1 MGFDFTGIKTNLE
14 GIKNYLNANG
24 VKLSDEDTKS
34 LESIFTQ
41 ADTSTH
47 KENEEEYNNGELD
60 FEEQMTF
67 KSLLHQNLEKIK
79 NKISTYFN
87 GINEKK
93 LEKIGKTKT
102 TEPRDAIKDER
113 PQFIPIKNK
122 SIKHTVTYTRE
133 DIYLIAMDQCIKRTP
148 ELKNISPASKRISIA
163 RKKYPN
169 LVNKNLQVA
178 NNVVNMVM
186 KHCTEYDVPELVPV
200 ITNMLGVET
209 GGFNFSA
216 KVLKKKGSPGGP
228 KGSMQTDLKT
238 IGALYNDETSS
249 DAQYIKKLKAK
260 YKTPNVLYN
269 AIQTNVELGL
279 QVGILIFKQKLR
291 ANGGSVKGAVRAYC
305 GGSYKYD
312 YPTKVPEQIKV

>member
-67 KSLLHQNLEKIK
+67 KSLLPQNLEKIK

-122 SIKHTVTYTRE
+122 SIKHTVTYTKGSCSRYPE
-133 DIYLIAMDQCIKRTP
+133 DIMTDFTCSRNSAC
-148 ELKNISPASKRISIA
+148 SKCAENYR
-163 RKKYPN
+163 
-169 LVNKNLQVA
+169 
-178 NNVVNMVM
+178 
-186 KHCTEYDVPELVPV
+186 D
-200 ITNMLGVET
+200 
-209 GGFNFSA
+209 
-216 KVLKKKGSPGGP
+216 
-228 KGSMQTDLKT
+228 
-238 IGALYNDETSS
+238 
-249 DAQYIKKLKAK
+249 
-260 YKTPNVLYN
+260 
-269 AIQTNVELGL
+269 
-279 QVGILIFKQKLR
+279 
-291 ANGGSVKGAVRAYC
+291 
-305 GGSYKYD
+305 
-312 YPTKVPEQIKV
+312 